1 MQLEQSPFLSIVP
14 QQSIR
19 ETLQLMGRPADAK
32 LTSEISQEVCQRTGS
47 KAVID
52 GSIAQIGTQ
61 YSLILNAVN
70 CSSGESLTS
79 TEAQANDKNH
89 LLDALSTAASNLRK
103 KLGESLSTVQKFDT
117 PLAQATTPSLEAL
130 QFYSVGV
137 KLLAGADSL
146 SAIPLFQQAI
156 KLDPNF
162 ATAYLMLGASR
173 WNLGELELASEN
185 LRKAYERREGVSE
198 RERLFIEAEYYDTVL
213 GDLPKA
219 QRAYEVV
226 ARIYPRYPDPHNEL
240 GLTYENLGQYEK
252 AIAEFR
258 EKLRLDLIGITYN
271 NYNNL
276 ARCYMKLNRFG
287 EAEKTIREA
296 QAKNIDTIGM
306 HNNLYLIAFLRND
319 PAGMKQQAD
328 WAVGKPDSE
337 YQLLGMEADTRAYS
351 GRLREAREFS
361 HRAVAST
368 KQTENKELAA
378 YYEAVAAVREALFGN
393 AVEARKRAKSA
404 LTLSTGVRVQYAT
417 ALAMALAG
425 DAPRAQALADD
436 LAHRFPSDTVV
447 QFMHLPTLYAQ
458 IAIIRKN
465 PSKDIEPLQAAAA
478 VELLQA
484 AAPYELGN
492 TLYPVYVRGEAYLA
506 AHQGKEAAVEFQKIL
521 DHRGIGGNDPIGA
534 LAHLQIGRAYAM
546 QGDTAKARAA
556 YQDFLTLWNDA
567 DPDIPILKQAKA
579 ECAKLQ

>member
-1 MQLEQSPFLSIVP
+1 
-14 QQSIR
+14 
-19 ETLQLMGRPADAK
+19 
-32 LTSEISQEVCQRTGS
+32 
-47 KAVID
+47 
-52 GSIAQIGTQ
+52 
-61 YSLILNAVN
+61 
-70 CSSGESLTS
+70 
-79 TEAQANDKNH
+79 
-89 LLDALSTAASNLRK
+89 
-103 KLGESLSTVQKFDT
+103 
-117 PLAQATTPSLEAL
+117 
-130 QFYSVGV
+130 
-137 KLLAGADSL
+137 
-146 SAIPLFQQAI
+146 
-156 KLDPNF
+156 
-162 ATAYLMLGASR
+162 
-173 WNLGELELASEN
+173 LASEN
-185 LRKAYERREGVSE
+185 LPKAYELRKDVSE

-328 WAVGKPDSE
+328 WAAGKPDSE

-393 AVEARKRAKSA
+393 AVEVRQRAKSA

-417 ALAMALAG
+417 ALGMALAG

-436 LAHRFPSDTVV
+436 LARHFPADTVV
-447 QFMHLPTLYAQ
+447 QFMYLPTLYAQ
-458 IAIIRKN
+458 IAITRKN
-465 PSKDIEPLQAAAA
+465 P
-478 VELLQA
+478 
-484 AAPYELGN
+484 
-492 TLYPVYVRGEAYLA
+492 
-506 AHQGKEAAVEFQKIL
+506 
-521 DHRGIGGNDPIGA
+521 
-534 LAHLQIGRAYAM
+534 
-546 QGDTAKARAA
+546 
-556 YQDFLTLWNDA
+556 
-567 DPDIPILKQAKA
+567 
-579 ECAKLQ
+579 